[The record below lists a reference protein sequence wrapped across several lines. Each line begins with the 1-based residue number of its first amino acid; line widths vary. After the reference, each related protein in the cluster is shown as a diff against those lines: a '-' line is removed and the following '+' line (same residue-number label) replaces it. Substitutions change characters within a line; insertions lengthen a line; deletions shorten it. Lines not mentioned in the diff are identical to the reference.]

1 MLEVRN
7 EIELHSM
14 QELIEFVRNQ
24 LECNQ
29 YIQCEKKITEAM
41 ARYPNA
47 PEPHNLF
54 GIYLERKGMHS
65 LAMRH
70 FRVSLD
76 LLPTYRPASQNL
88 RLFGELFCSKRMC
101 AYCEAD
107 CIELDSDEV
116 KAHVERIF

>member
-24 LECNQ
+24 LDCNQ

-54 GIYLERKGMHS
+54 PFSSYI
-65 LAMRH
+65 
-70 FRVSLD
+70 
-76 LLPTYRPASQNL
+76 TYFPFSVFPHTQ
-88 RLFGELFCSKRMC
+88 
-101 AYCEAD
+101 
-107 CIELDSDEV
+107 
-116 KAHVERIF
+116 